1 MNTVLTSVAAFVVTL
16 GILITIHEFGHYWIA
31 RRLGVKVLRFSIGFG
46 RPLWRRLAGPDQT
59 EYVVA
64 ALPLGGY
71 VKMLDE
77 REGEVK
83 PEELSRAF
91 NRTSVGRR
99 AAIVAAGP
107 VFNFLFAI
115 LAYWI
120 MFVIGVEG
128 VKPVVGEIQPASIA
142 AQAGLKS
149 NDEIVTV
156 AGKATPTWEAVLFI
170 LLDKVYDKGEIEL
183 EVRDQDSRRRLH
195 TLDLSGAP
203 KGLDRGDLLENLGIR
218 PVRPV
223 LPAVIGEVE
232 KGSAAEAAGLAKGD
246 KILTA
251 DGAAIRVWDDWVNVV
266 RKRPNQIIKMQI
278 ERAGAPLA
286 LEVKPA
292 AVKAQTGIIGRIGAA
307 PEPPTEIPAALRAV
321 VRYNPAEALLQA
333 GAKTW
338 EMSALTLRVLG
349 KMVVGQ
355 ASLEN
360 LSGPISIAQYAGY
373 SAQDGLASFL
383 RFLAIISVSLGVL
396 NLLPVPVLDGGHLMY
411 YLIEAVT
418 RRSIPARIEQL
429 GQRIGVALLLGLTV
443 LAFYNDLTRLFG

>member
-16 GILITIHEFGHYWIA
+16 GILITIHEFGHYWVA

-46 RPLWRRLAGPDQT
+46 RPLWRRVAGPDQT

-83 PEELSRAF
+83 PEEISRAF
-91 NRTSVGRR
+91 NHKSVGRR

-115 LAYWI
+115 LAYWV

-156 AGKATPTWEAVLFI
+156 DGKATPTWETVLFI
-170 LLDKVYDKGEIEL
+170 LLDKVYDKGEIVL

-195 TLDLSGAP
+195 TLDLRGAP
-203 KGLDRGDLLENLGIR
+203 KALGRGDLLENLGIR

-232 KGSAAEAAGLAKGD
+232 KGGAAEAAGLAKGD

-251 DGAAIRVWDDWVNVV
+251 DGAAIRNWDDWVNIV
-266 RKRPNQIIKMQI
+266 RKRPNQIITMQI
-278 ERAGAPLA
+278 ERAGASLA

-292 AVKAQTGIIGRIGAA
+292 AVKAQAGTIGRIGAA

-349 KMVVGQ
+349 KMLVGQ

-360 LSGPISIAQYAGY
+360 LSGPLSIAQYAGY

-383 RFLAIISVSLGVL
+383 RFLAIVSVSLGVL

-411 YLIEAVT
+411 YLVEAVT
-418 RRSIPARIEQL
+418 GRPVPAMMEQV
-429 GQRIGVALLLGLTV
+429 GQRIGIALLLGLTV

>member
-1 MNTVLTSVAAFVVTL
+1 MSTILVSVAAFLVTL
-16 GILITIHEFGHYWIA
+16 GILITIHEFGHYWVA
-31 RRLGVKVLRFSIGFG
+31 RRMGVKVLRFSIGFG
-46 RPLWRRLAGPDQT
+46 RPLWRRVAGPDQT
-59 EYVVA
+59 EYVIA

-83 PEELSRAF
+83 PEELARAF
-91 NRTSVGRR
+91 NRKSLGRR

-115 LAYWI
+115 FAYWI
-120 MFVIGVEG
+120 MFVAGIEG
-128 VKPVVGEIQPASIA
+128 VRPVVGEIQPASIA
-142 AQAGLKS
+142 ARAGLQS

-156 AGKATPTWEAVLFI
+156 SGKATPTWEAVVFI
-170 LLDKVYDKGEIEL
+170 LLDKVYDRGEIVI

-195 TLDLSGAP
+195 TLDLRGTS
-203 KGLDRGDLLENLGIR
+203 KELDRGNLLENLGIR

-232 KGSAAEAAGLAKGD
+232 KGGAAAAAGLAQGD

-251 DGAAIRVWDDWVNVV
+251 DGAAIRVWDDWVDVV

-278 ERAGAPLA
+278 ERAGAPLTI
-286 LEVKPA
+286 EIKPV
-292 AVKAQTGIIGRIGAA
+292 AVQIQTGTIGRVGAA
-307 PEPPTEIPAALRAV
+307 PVPPAETPAALRAV

-360 LSGPISIAQYAGY
+360 LSGPLSIAQYAGY
-373 SAQDGLASFL
+373 SAQDGLTSFL
-383 RFLAIISVSLGVL
+383 RFLAIISISLGVL

-411 YLIEAVT
+411 YLMEAVT
-418 RRSIPARIEQL
+418 GRPVPAMVEQL
-429 GQRIGVALLLGLTV
+429 GQRIGIALLLGLTA